1 MKSFK
6 VKDKLVEIFSND
18 NYKKPVVIVNTF
30 ENEGESIWNECKKL
44 NCKDFVLVAISNV
57 NWNDEMTPWVCE
69 PFFKG
74 IGKNKGL
81 ADKYLKF
88 MEEEIIPK
96 IKSEIDI
103 EYFAIAGYSL
113 GGLFALYSG
122 FKTDL
127 FKGIVTASGSMWYP
141 NFEEF
146 VKNNELNKSVK
157 KIYFSLGNKEKNS
170 KNEILKTVEDKTV
183 KIQKFL
189 SGKIETTFVE
199 NEGNHFQDASLRTA
213 LGIKWIL
220 E

>member
-1 MKSFK
+1 MQ
-6 VKDKLVEIFSND
+6 
-18 NYKKPVVIVNTF
+18 
-30 ENEGESIWNECKKL
+30 KL

-69 PFFKG
+69 PIFKG
-74 IGKNKGL
+74 TGKNKGL

-88 MEEEIIPK
+88 LEEEIIPK
-96 IKSEIDI
+96 IKSEINV

-113 GGLFALYSG
+113 GGLFALYSV

-127 FKGIVTASGSMWYP
+127 FKSIVTASGSMWYP

-146 VKNNELNKSVK
+146 VKNNELNKNVQ

-183 KIQKFL
+183 EIQKFL
-189 SGKIETTFVE
+189 SEKLETTFVE

>member
-69 PFFKG
+69 PIFKG
-74 IGKNKGL
+74 TGKNKGL

-88 MEEEIIPK
+88 LEEEIIPK
-96 IKSEIDI
+96 IKSEINI

-113 GGLFALYSG
+113 GGLFALYSV

-127 FKGIVTASGSMWYP
+127 FKSIVTASGSMWYP

-146 VKNNELNKSVK
+146 VKNNELNKNVQ

-183 KIQKFL
+183 EIQKFL
-189 SGKIETTFVE
+189 SEKLETTFVE

>member
-69 PFFKG
+69 PIFKG
-74 IGKNKGL
+74 TGKNKGL

-88 MEEEIIPK
+88 LEEEIIPK
-96 IKSEIDI
+96 IKSEINV

-113 GGLFALYSG
+113 GGLFALYSV

-127 FKGIVTASGSMWYP
+127 FKSIVTASGSMWYP

-146 VKNNELNKSVK
+146 VKNNELNKNVQ
-157 KIYFSLGNKEKNS
+157 KIYFSLGNKEK
-170 KNEILKTVEDKTV
+170 
-183 KIQKFL
+183 IQKM
-189 SGKIETTFVE
+189 KY
-199 NEGNHFQDASLRTA
+199 
-213 LGIKWIL
+213 
-220 E
+220 